1 MREREGRTFE
11 ESERK
16 LKRHDFLEEF
26 FAWRKELQ
34 QKGLGTH
41 P

>member
-1 MREREGRTFE
+1 MREREGTLLRR
-11 ESERK
+11 ERK